1 MIYHQTMTPSWLTGH
16 ASYIDSHHTWSTEQL
31 TFNVSTIH
39 HAALLKHSAPLTAKI
54 VGSHDVNICKKE
66 DSDISYGLS
75 DEMSFVV
82 FTLED
87 NLQYNIYAPCFGR
100 EGGSG
105 VSLTGGKDLS
115 HQMPKPSD
123 SFYPGQFA
131 ITLKLDERWG
141 SCHIAHD
148 GGFVKTAVYSKR
160 LVLDK
165 GLTLEVYK
173 GDNDE
178 RVGIKFIEVTVL
190 TRRILLNGVGYL

>member
-1 MIYHQTMTPSWLTGH
+1 MTPSWLRAH

-31 TFNVSTIH
+31 TFNVTAIH
-39 HAALLKHSAPLTAKI
+39 HAALLKVPMIPAGVLKHSTPLTAKI
-54 VGSHDVNICKKE
+54 VASHDVNIGKKE
-66 DSDISYGLS
+66 DSDVSYGVS
-75 DEMSFVV
+75 DGMSFVG

-87 NLQYNIYAPCFGR
+87 NLKYNTYAPCFGR
-100 EGGSG
+100 EGSSG

-115 HQMPKPSD
+115 PENPKPSD
-123 SFYPGQFA
+123 SFYPGQFT

-141 SCHIAHD
+141 SCYIAHD

-160 LVLDK
+160 LVFDK

-173 GDNDE
+173 GHNYE

-190 TRRILLNGVGYL
+190 QDA